1 MQQRVFDYETILRVL
16 QRHDVKFIVIGGVCA
31 LIYGV
36 CVTTFDLDIVPLRH
50 ADNLKRLES
59 ALTELNAYY
68 REHPRGRFLPN
79 AERLDTKG
87 HHLLMTDL
95 GALDVLGTVTGG
107 RGYEELLAETIEID
121 LAENTHATIVTLE
134 MLIQLKRETNR
145 SKDRQVLP
153 ILLRALE
160 EQQSAPSK
168 AKDKENADSEN

>member
-1 MQQRVFDYETILRVL
+1 
-16 QRHDVKFIVIGGVCA
+16 
-31 LIYGV
+31 
-36 CVTTFDLDIVPLRH
+36 
-50 ADNLKRLES
+50 
-59 ALTELNAYY
+59 
-68 REHPRGRFLPN
+68 
-79 AERLDTKG
+79 
-87 HHLLMTDL
+87 MTDL